1 MSLKEILY
9 KDNDIIM
16 VEENEINSLLSLQL
30 AFNYILKEA
39 QEFYKRENTETIFS
53 IEISSL
59 IKFCGSNK
67 KNHNSMIIN
76 TLRKLLTTEIKV
88 INGKYLT
95 AFTFLSQ
102 YEIKEKKI
110 YLECPSTL
118 RERLRKSNY
127 YTALNFN
134 LLNLFKSKYSL
145 KIYEIVKRY
154 NFSTPKISIN
164 KFQKITGYPNSYK
177 NNDITRRILEKAKD
191 EIKVLENISLE
202 WEIEKDG
209 RTWKYIRFF
218 TNENLISIIPS
229 FSEKLINHIEKAR
242 KNRFVDNS
250 YSQKAMEKLLQ
261 KYDEKDVIKA
271 LGELYKYNSEIKSF
285 SKILISK
292 IEDIKNSKMG
302 KIKENQGYTLG
313 QEQIEAAFKSDFTEP
328 KKSTL
333 DIEKEKVSNLIR
345 NSDLPTNKRMNL
357 WSQVAEIQNL
367 EELEKFKI
375 EKLKSLLLETC
386 IFE

>member
-16 VEENEINSLLSLQL
+16 IEENEISSLLSLQL

-39 QEFYKRENTETIFS
+39 QAFYKMENTETVFS

-67 KNHNSMIIN
+67 KDHNSMIIN

-88 INGKYLT
+88 VNGKYLT
-95 AFTFLSQ
+95 VFTFLSQ

-110 YLECPSTL
+110 YLECPSAV

-127 YTALNFN
+127 YTALNFD

-154 NFSTPKISIN
+154 NFSTPKISID

-177 NNDITRRILEKAKD
+177 NNDITRRVLEKAKD
-191 EIKVLENISLE
+191 EIKLLENISLE

-218 TNENLISIIPS
+218 TNDNIISIVPS
-229 FSEKLINHIEKAR
+229 FSEKLINSIEKSR
-242 KNRFVDNS
+242 KNRFVDDS

-261 KYDEKDVIKA
+261 KYDEKDIIKA
-271 LGELYKYNSEIKSF
+271 LGELYKYNSEIKNF
-285 SKILISK
+285 SKILTFK
-292 IEDIKNSKMG
+292 IEDIKNSKMS
-302 KIKENQGYTLG
+302 KIKEIQGYRLG
-313 QEQIEAAFKSDFTEP
+313 QEELETPFKSDFTEP
-328 KKSTL
+328 KKSDL

-345 NSDLPTNKRMNL
+345 NSGLPTNQRLFLMGELNCINNL
-357 WSQVAEIQNL
+357 N
-367 EELEKFKI
+367 ELEKFKI
-375 EKLKSLLLETC
+375 EKLK
-386 IFE
+386 

>member
-16 VEENEINSLLSLQL
+16 IEENEISSLLSLQL

-39 QEFYKRENTETIFS
+39 QAFYKMENTETVFS

-67 KNHNSMIIN
+67 KDHNSMIIN

-88 INGKYLT
+88 VNGKYLT
-95 AFTFLSQ
+95 VFTFLSQ

-110 YLECPSTL
+110 YLECPSTV

-127 YTALNFN
+127 YTALNFD

-154 NFSTPKISIN
+154 NFSTPKISID

-177 NNDITRRILEKAKD
+177 NNDITRRVLEKAKD
-191 EIKVLENISLE
+191 EIKLLENISLE

-218 TNENLISIIPS
+218 TNDNIISIVPS
-229 FSEKLINHIEKAR
+229 FSEKLINSIEKSR
-242 KNRFVDNS
+242 KNRFIDDS
-250 YSQKAMEKLLQ
+250 YSQKAMERLLQ
-261 KYDEKDVIKA
+261 KYDEKDIIKA
-271 LGELYKYNSEIKSF
+271 LGELYKYNSEIKNF
-285 SKILISK
+285 SKILTFK
-292 IEDIKNSKMG
+292 IEDIKNSKMS
-302 KIKENQGYTLG
+302 KIKEIQGYRLG
-313 QEQIEAAFKSDFTEP
+313 QEELETPFKSDFTEP
-328 KKSTL
+328 KKSDL

-345 NSDLPTNKRMNL
+345 NSGLPTNQRLFLMGELNCINNL
-357 WSQVAEIQNL
+357 N
-367 EELEKFKI
+367 ELEKFKI
-375 EKLKSLLLETC
+375 EKLK
-386 IFE
+386 

>member
-16 VEENEINSLLSLQL
+16 IEENEINSLLSLQL

-39 QEFYKRENTETIFS
+39 QAFYKMENTETVFS

-67 KNHNSMIIN
+67 KDHNSMIIN

-88 INGKYLT
+88 VNGKYLT
-95 AFTFLSQ
+95 VFTFLSQ

-110 YLECPSTL
+110 YLECPSTV

-127 YTALNFN
+127 YTALNFD

-154 NFSTPKISIN
+154 NFSTPKISID

-177 NNDITRRILEKAKD
+177 NNDITRRVLEKAKD

-218 TNENLISIIPS
+218 TNDNIISIVPS
-229 FSEKLINHIEKAR
+229 FSEKLINSIEKSR
-242 KNRFVDNS
+242 KNRFVDDS

-261 KYDEKDVIKA
+261 KYDEKDIIKA
-271 LGELYKYNSEIKSF
+271 LGELYKYNSEIKNF
-285 SKILISK
+285 SKILTSK
-292 IEDIKNSKMG
+292 IEDIKNSKMS
-302 KIKENQGYTLG
+302 KIKEIQGYTLG
-313 QEQIEAAFKSDFTEP
+313 QGEVRTPLKIDITES
-328 KKSTL
+328 KKSEL
-333 DIEKEKVSNLIR
+333 AIKKEETSNIIR
-345 NSDLPTNKRMNL
+345 NSGLPTERRLFLMGELDCINNL
-357 WSQVAEIQNL
+357 K
-367 EELEKFKI
+367 ELEKFKT
-375 EKLKSLLLETC
+375 EKLK
-386 IFE
+386 